1 MQMLFFKPEMDCYK
15 EEIFGPVLI
24 TMNVDTLDE
33 VNCIVRSK
41 LLPPPP
47 QLDFYSPK
55 DFKKTC
61 QMLTSNTNWTKGID
75 FHVTIAVLVSKETEV
90 VKYPGLRRT

>member
-1 MQMLFFKPEMDCYK
+1 MDCYK

-33 VNCIVRSK
+33 VHCLVRSK

-55 DFKKTC
+55 LLTKTC
-61 QMLTSNTNWTKGID
+61 VMLTGITNWTKGIGFD
-75 FHVTIAVLVSKETEV
+75 VTIAVLVSKETEA